1 MDHILGPGD
10 SVVPFSHICGQTPA
24 LYGDPGAQ
32 PHVSFPQGKSQI
44 GKGPLSSFSTGS
56 LTQTVVKVL
65 GHDNVIYGE
74 IHKET
79 TESLLPYKIW

>member
-44 GKGPLSSFSTGS
+44 GKRAFIFFLYRQFDSDSCQS
-56 LTQTVVKVL
+56 LR
-65 GHDNVIYGE
+65 
-74 IHKET
+74 
-79 TESLLPYKIW
+79 S